1 MKKLIMNLIES
12 ETIKQE
18 VTSFTE
24 NAIGAFLLDPVDLYK
39 VIKNIWSMHSRIRD
53 GIYWENFGAYLFHV
67 YDFDEK
73 KKRFI
78 NNNKK
83 KLAEMLAEDTPNQEA
98 GYKGNPERLR
108 ENAKRLVILLDDA
121 GTKQK
126 AIYYANLTRA
136 ALNNSISR
144 DKFFK
149 LCKCVSDLTE
159 EDICFFI
166 KNIQQI
172 RTNTIK
178 KDEEFIDDFRSVG
191 LLKEVNGGFA
201 YTQRAFELLK
211 FGLKYEE
218 ENVKIPE
225 EIPERMMVGPARLAG
240 INDVKVDYETLA
252 IKRRN

>member
-1 MKKLIMNLIES
+1 MEKLIES

-53 GIYWENFGAYLFHV
+53 GIYWENFVAYLFHV

-108 ENAKRLVILLDDA
+108 EN
-121 GTKQK
+121 
-126 AIYYANLTRA
+126 
-136 ALNNSISR
+136 
-144 DKFFK
+144 
-149 LCKCVSDLTE
+149 
-159 EDICFFI
+159 
-166 KNIQQI
+166 
-172 RTNTIK
+172 
-178 KDEEFIDDFRSVG
+178 
-191 LLKEVNGGFA
+191 
-201 YTQRAFELLK
+201 
-211 FGLKYEE
+211 
-218 ENVKIPE
+218 VKIPE

-240 INDVKVDYETLA
+240 IEDVKADYETLV